1 VFEEDKDY
9 INELETYLKN
19 LNLSEPYYEY
29 MVKKEKS
36 GKILKLTHICTI
48 KVSVDLLLF
57 VNIAKARHV

>member
-36 GKILKLTHICTI
+36 GKLIKLTHICTI
-48 KVSVDLLLF
+48 KVSVQLLLCLNL
-57 VNIAKARHV
+57 V